1 MTRCIPFALTA
12 LALAA
17 CSTSQAKPPVAAHP
31 ALWKAYDADTTIYL
45 FGTIH
50 ALPATTKW
58 QSAKIDA
65 AIAQSDELVLEVA
78 NLQDTAKIAGA
89 FQAVATA
96 PNLPPILDR
105 VPAAKR
111 AALQAELDAA
121 KLPAAVAT
129 RFKTWAVVLSLAG
142 VTMQKLG
149 AERDAGVEHV
159 VQDAFDARHKPVE
172 GLETADQQFGFFD
185 HLSEDAQRKLL
196 VSTLDPDSKVQAE
209 FARMIAAWSA
219 GDVKRIALSFDEEL
233 KDSPELTDALLK
245 RRNAA
250 WADWVTRRMATPGTV
265 FIAVGAGHLAGAGS
279 VEALLAAK
287 GVKVVRVQ

>member
-1 MTRCIPFALTA
+1 MTSRIPLAFAA
-12 LALAA
+12 LALTA
-17 CSTSQAKPPVAAHP
+17 CSTSQAKVPPAAHP
-31 ALWKAYDADTTIYL
+31 ALWKAYDADTTVYL

-50 ALPATTKW
+50 ALPAATKW
-58 QSAKIDA
+58 QSAAIDSA
-65 AIAQSDELVLEVA
+65 MAKSDLLVLEVA
-78 NLQDTAKIAGA
+78 NLRDTAKIASA
-89 FQAVATA
+89 FRALATA

-111 AALQAELDAA
+111 AALQAELDQA
-121 KLPAAVAT
+121 KLTVADANGL
-129 RFKTWAVVLSLAG
+129 KTWAVVLALAG
-142 VTMQKLG
+142 VTLQKLG

-196 VSTLDPDSKVQAE
+196 VSTLDPDAKVQAE

-219 GDVKRIALSFDEEL
+219 GDVKRIAASFDEEL

-245 RRNAA
+245 HRNAA
-250 WADWVTRRMATPGTV
+250 WADWVTRRMASPGTV

-279 VEALLAAK
+279 VEALLAK
-287 GVKVVRVQ
+287 RGVKIVRVQ